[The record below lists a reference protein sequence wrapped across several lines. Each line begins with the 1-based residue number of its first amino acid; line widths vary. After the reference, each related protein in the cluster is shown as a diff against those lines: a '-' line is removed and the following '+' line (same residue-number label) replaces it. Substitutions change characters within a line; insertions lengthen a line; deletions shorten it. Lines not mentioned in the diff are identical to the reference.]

1 MTAAAPKPRPLTCQR
16 CGAAFECGSTVGK
29 CWCADEDFKL
39 PMPPAGSAEDCL
51 CPDCLRA
58 HARALKQPQDTA
70 GP

>member
-1 MTAAAPKPRPLTCQR
+1 MTAAALKPRPLTCQR
-16 CGAAFECGSTVGK
+16 CGTAFECGSAVGK

-58 HARALKQPQDTA
+58 YALSLKQHKETA

>member
-1 MTAAAPKPRPLTCQR
+1 MTAAALKPRPLTCQR

-29 CWCADEDFKL
+29 CWCADEAFKL
-39 PMPPAGSAEDCL
+39 PMPPAGSTEDCL

-58 HARALKQPQDTA
+58 YAQSLKTYKEAA